1 MKEFLKNNWQR
12 IICVLAAI
20 VTIVFC
26 FFRPLQFKCGAET
39 YIENRKASDW
49 GISKNSTASKYF
61 DATNFTKFDEYL
73 VNTLK
78 IPAYSYG
85 NFKYNL
91 DIVIQLAIKGD
102 MYNDFIADWQ
112 KVEAGTL
119 DRRKVVTFGT
129 FDTDL
134 LVHKVEYLGTE
145 AYTDACLVYPI
156 SNNQERHYFGNY
168 KVLNFK
174 VTFNFGQSYNS
185 QYRDVVLKEY
195 EEISIVY
202 QLEGCTGSTNNPTTI
217 YQNSRDVPLSFS
229 LQDGYTWEGADIQV
243 NGLTYTWNDGFMFVN
258 PLQNITATRIGIY
271 AKEVVPESY
280 TLESGTYKWIDSPVL
295 PSDSLDFSY
304 SDIEFCY
311 LVSNNVYNT
320 DFSVVDAFI
329 VDSEMISYGDP
340 AEGIY
345 NNYEPNIGWYT
356 RHASLGVDYT
366 VTDTDKLRT
375 IILSSDIEVSA
386 DFYNW
391 AITGGNLVKQEG
403 ETWVLNEILN
413 NTTISGDNG
422 APFTSNGSNYLY
434 FNRVY
439 DKEDD
444 YDWLVYHFGDGSSTS
459 VVYYGYNDGGPRWAN
474 SAYRTITFLEPVTD
488 SVLLA
493 WLQANGTKQT
503 TQTLQSDSPVL
514 LAESNTTI
522 VSVIR
527 DSPYNITIAPEFP
540 TLKTKF
546 FDSWNDREFGYRIT
560 RADISFSGA
569 SRPQWV
575 KPASGTPPTAYH
587 VVLANIMEYLA
598 YYGYTKNSVEGELY
612 FTSYFSS
619 GSTRYYYG
627 ESAPIGY
634 NHSNFFDQFIRI
646 DAFDGAEK
654 SFFIDGFSIHLVGNG
669 KDSYGDYSIAG
680 STAGKEYQLFN
691 YYRESD
697 PENSCDYPYSFEYY
711 PLVSDNFGVSI
722 GAGTG
727 DIQGYDY
734 NQFYMPLDDFNF
746 FDLFKG
752 ATWYAILNNS
762 IVWLCCELPLL
773 SNLTRPLYTAARL
786 TSNYLVQYIIPFFSA
801 TGIIGA
807 AAGFVILISVIWRWI
822 KGND

>member
-12 IICVLAAI
+12 IICILAAV
-20 VTIVFC
+20 VTIIFC
-26 FFRPLQFKCGAET
+26 FFRPLQFKCGAES
-39 YIENRKASDW
+39 YIENRPASDW
-49 GISKNSTASKYF
+49 GISKNTTASKYF
-61 DATNFTKFDEYL
+61 DATNFSNFDQYL

-102 MYNDFIADWQ
+102 MYNDFLADWA

-145 AYTDACLVYPI
+145 VYTDACLVYPI
-156 SNNQERHYFGNY
+156 SNNQEQHYFGNY

-185 QYRDVVLKEY
+185 QYRDIVWKEY
-195 EEISIVY
+195 SEISIVY
-202 QLEGCTGSTNNPTTI
+202 QLEGCTGSTNNPTNI

-229 LQDGYTWEGADIQV
+229 LQAGYTWEGVDIQV

-258 PLQNITATRIGIY
+258 PLQNITAARIGIY
-271 AKEVVPESY
+271 AKKVAPTTETWLLNEVLDIS
-280 TLESGTYKWIDSPVL
+280 TLDA
-295 PSDSLDFSY
+295 DFVV
-304 SDIEFCY
+304 DF
-311 LVSNNVYNT
+311 VSNGNN
-320 DFSVVDAFI
+320 FS
-329 VDSEMISYGDP
+329 
-340 AEGIY
+340 
-345 NNYEPNIGWYT
+345 
-356 RHASLGVDYT
+356 
-366 VTDTDKLRT
+366 
-375 IILSSDIEVSA
+375 
-386 DFYNW
+386 
-391 AITGGNLVKQEG
+391 AINGQG
-403 ETWVLNEILN
+403 
-413 NTTISGDNG
+413 SG
-422 APFTSNGSNYLY
+422 L
-434 FNRVY
+434 
-439 DKEDD
+439 D
-444 YDWLVYHFGDGSSTS
+444 YDSTT
-459 VVYYGYNDGGPRWAN
+459 VYYDGGPVGFVWIDQ
-474 SAYRTITFLEPVTD
+474 AYRTITFTQPVINTT
-488 SVLLA
+488 LLA
-493 WLQANGTKQT
+493 WLHANGTKQSN
-503 TQTLQSDSPVL
+503 QALQSAPPIL
-514 LAESNTTI
+514 LAESSTTV

-527 DSPYNITIAPEFP
+527 DSPYNITIAPGFP

-575 KPASGTPPTAYH
+575 KPASGTSPTAYH

-619 GSTRYYYG
+619 GGTRYYYG

-646 DAFDGAEK
+646 DAFDGTEK

-680 STAGKEYQLFN
+680 STVGKEYQLFN

-786 TSNYLVQYIIPFFSA
+786 TSNYLAQYIIPFFSA

-822 KGND
+822 KGHD

>member
-12 IICVLAAI
+12 IICVIAAI
-20 VTIVFC
+20 LTIVFC

-61 DATNFTKFDEYL
+61 DATSFTKFDEYL

-102 MYNDFIADWQ
+102 MYNDFLADWQ

-145 AYTDACLVYPI
+145 VYTDACLVYPI
-156 SNNQERHYFGNY
+156 SNNQEQHYFGNY

-185 QYRDVVLKEY
+185 QYRDIVWKEY

-202 QLEGCTGSTNNPTTI
+202 QLEGCTSSTNNPSII

-229 LQDGYTWEGADIQV
+229 LQDGYTWEDAKILV
-243 NGLTYTWNDGFMFVN
+243 NGLAYTWENGYMFVDALEN
-258 PLQNITATRIGIY
+258 VTSARIAITAKKV
-271 AKEVVPESY
+271 A
-280 TLESGTYKWIDSPVL
+280 
-295 PSDSLDFSY
+295 
-304 SDIEFCY
+304 
-311 LVSNNVYNT
+311 
-320 DFSVVDAFI
+320 
-329 VDSEMISYGDP
+329 P
-340 AEGIY
+340 A
-345 NNYEPNIGWYT
+345 
-356 RHASLGVDYT
+356 
-366 VTDTDKLRT
+366 
-375 IILSSDIEVSA
+375 
-386 DFYNW
+386 
-391 AITGGNLVKQEG
+391 G
-403 ETWVLNEILN
+403 ETWLLFPALSNKSLGSIDV
-413 NTTISGDNG
+413 S
-422 APFTSNGSNYLY
+422 FTSNGSNYSLFERY
-434 FNRVY
+434 YIVDMLGEVERDVLVYGSTTVY
-439 DKEDD
+439 DLGS
-444 YDWLVYHFGDGSSTS
+444 WLSEG
-459 VVYYGYNDGGPRWAN
+459 
-474 SAYRTITFLEPVTD
+474 YRTITFSQPVIDAT
-488 SVLLA
+488 LLA

-540 TLKTKF
+540 TLKSKF

-569 SRPQWV
+569 SRPRWV
-575 KPASGTPPTAYH
+575 KPASGTAPTAYH
-587 VVLANIMEYLA
+587 VVLANMMEYLA
-598 YYGYTKNSVEGELY
+598 YYGYNKNSAEGELY
-612 FTSYFSS
+612 YTSYFSS
-619 GSTRYYYG
+619 GNTRYYYG

-646 DAFDGAEK
+646 DAFDGTEK

-669 KDSYGDYSIAG
+669 KDSYGDYSISG

-786 TSNYLVQYIIPFFSA
+786 TSNYLVQYIIPFFTA

>member
-12 IICVLAAI
+12 IICILAA
-20 VTIVFC
+20 VLTIVFC

-39 YIENRKASDW
+39 YIENRPASDW
-49 GISKNSTASKYF
+49 GISKNTTASKYF
-61 DATNFTKFDEYL
+61 DATNFSKFDEYL

-91 DIVIQLAIKGD
+91 DIVIQLAMKGD
-102 MYNDFIADWQ
+102 LYNDFLADWE

-145 AYTDACLVYPI
+145 LYTDACLVYPI
-156 SNNQERHYFGNY
+156 SNNQEEHFFSNY

-185 QYRDVVLKEY
+185 QYRDIVWKEY
-195 EEISIVY
+195 SEISIVY
-202 QLEGCTGSTNNPTTI
+202 QLEGCTGSTLNPTTI
-217 YQNSRDVPLSFS
+217 YQNSKDVPLSFS
-229 LQDGYTWEGADIQV
+229 LQDGYTWEDAEVSV
-243 NGLTYTWNDGFMFVN
+243 NGLSFTWNDGIMFVD
-258 PLQNITATRIGIY
+258 PLPNVTAARIAITAKRFAPVGETW
-271 AKEVVPESY
+271 
-280 TLESGTYKWIDSPVL
+280 LLNNNIDSVGL
-295 PSDSLDFSY
+295 GFY
-304 SDIEFCY
+304 NIGTF
-311 LVSNNVYNT
+311 VSNNMEY
-320 DFSVVDAFI
+320 DG
-329 VDSEMISYGDP
+329 ISSWERDDGWDLAYSTP
-340 AEGIY
+340 ET
-345 NNYEPNIGWYT
+345 EPFGTN
-356 RHASLGVDYT
+356 V
-366 VTDTDKLRT
+366 
-375 IILSSDIEVSA
+375 
-386 DFYNW
+386 
-391 AITGGNLVKQEG
+391 
-403 ETWVLNEILN
+403 
-413 NTTISGDNG
+413 
-422 APFTSNGSNYLY
+422 YLY
-434 FNRVY
+434 DSGWINQ
-439 DKEDD
+439 
-444 YDWLVYHFGDGSSTS
+444 S
-459 VVYYGYNDGGPRWAN
+459 
-474 SAYRTITFLEPVTD
+474 YRTITF
-488 SVLLA
+488 SVPPTGNLLV
-493 WLQANGTKQT
+493 WLQHNGTKQT
-503 TQTLQSDSPVL
+503 VQTLQSDPAVL
-514 LAESNTTI
+514 LAESTTTV

-540 TLKTKF
+540 TLKSKF
-546 FDSWNDREFGYRIT
+546 LDTWNEREFGYRIT
-560 RADISFSGA
+560 RADITFSGA

-575 KPASGTPPTAYH
+575 KPASGTAPTAYH

-598 YYGYTKNSVEGELY
+598 YYGYNKPTAEGDLY

-619 GSTRYYYG
+619 GGTRYWYG

-634 NHSNFFDQFIRI
+634 NHSNFYDQFIRI
-646 DAFDGAEK
+646 DAFDGLDR
-654 SFFIDGFSIHLVGNG
+654 SFFIDGYSIHLVGNG
-669 KDSYGDYSIAG
+669 KDSYGDFGISG
-680 STAGKEYQLFN
+680 SSGKDYQLFN

-697 PENSCDYPYSFEYY
+697 TDNSCDYPYSFEYY

-752 ATWYAILNNS
+752 STWYAILNNS

-801 TGIIGA
+801 TGILGA
-807 AAGFVILISVIWRWI
+807 GAGFVILISVIWRWI

>member
-12 IICVLAAI
+12 IICILAAV

-39 YIENRKASDW
+39 YIENRPASDW

-61 DATNFTKFDEYL
+61 DATNFSKFDEYL

-102 MYNDFIADWQ
+102 MYNDFLTDWD
-112 KVEAGTL
+112 KVEAGIL

-145 AYTDACLVYPI
+145 LYTDACLVYPI
-156 SNNQERHYFGNY
+156 SNNQEEHFFGNY

-174 VTFNFGQSYNS
+174 VTFNFGQSYNK
-185 QYRDVVLKEY
+185 QYRDVVWKEY
-195 EEISIVY
+195 SEISIVY

-217 YQNSRDVPLSFS
+217 YQNSKDVPLSFS
-229 LQDGYTWEGADIQV
+229 LQDGYTWEDAEVSV
-243 NGLTYTWNDGFMFVN
+243 NGLSFTWNNGYMFVD
-258 PLQNITATRIGIY
+258 PLPNVTGARIAITAKKVASVVAKGDLITIEDKLYRVLKVDGSVAEVLAMYNSTDAQAFGSNNTYAGSSLDTYCNSTFYGTLSTTMQNAIVSKTFRQDAWTTLNNPSAPISKYKGIY
-271 AKEVVPESY
+271 GSTNSY
-280 TLESGTYKWIDSPVL
+280 TISLKSTTYGASISRKCYVLSCQDVIDYLEVTTTMSTSDTTLNSENVWKMFWNQTTSPGNIFIWVRSADSER
-295 PSDSLDFSY
+295 SSY
-304 SDIEFCY
+304 SMCVNIRDGGLYTAYNLSFGIEIP
-311 LVSNNVYNT
+311 VRP
-320 DFSVVDAFI
+320 AFQI
-329 VDSEMISYGDP
+329 D
-340 AEGIY
+340 
-345 NNYEPNIGWYT
+345 
-356 RHASLGVDYT
+356 
-366 VTDTDKLRT
+366 
-375 IILSSDIEVSA
+375 LSKIE
-386 DFYNW
+386 W
-391 AITGGNLVKQEG
+391 TKQE
-403 ETWVLNEILN
+403 
-413 NTTISGDNG
+413 
-422 APFTSNGSNYLY
+422 
-434 FNRVY
+434 
-439 DKEDD
+439 
-444 YDWLVYHFGDGSSTS
+444 SS
-459 VVYYGYNDGGPRWAN
+459 
-474 SAYRTITFLEPVTD
+474 
-488 SVLLA
+488 
-493 WLQANGTKQT
+493 
-503 TQTLQSDSPVL
+503 TLQSETPVL
-514 LAESNTTI
+514 LAETTTTV

-540 TLKTKF
+540 TLKSKF
-546 FDSWNDREFGYRIT
+546 LDSWNEREFGYRIT
-560 RADISFSGA
+560 RADILFSGA

-575 KPASGTPPTAYH
+575 KPASGTAPTAYH

-598 YYGYTKNSVEGELY
+598 YYGYNKFSAEGELY

-619 GSTRYYYG
+619 AGTRYWYG

-646 DAFDGAEK
+646 DAFDGLDR
-654 SFFIDGFSIHLVGNG
+654 SFFIDGYSIHLVGNG
-669 KDSYGDYSIAG
+669 KDSYGDFGISG
-680 STAGKEYQLFN
+680 SSGKDYQLFN

-697 PENSCDYPYSFEYY
+697 IDNSCNYPYSFEYY

-752 ATWYAILNNS
+752 STWYAILNNS

-801 TGIIGA
+801 TGILGA
-807 AAGFVILISVIWRWI
+807 GAGFVMLISVIWRWI

>member
-49 GISKNSTASKYF
+49 GISKNSTSSKYF
-61 DATNFTKFDEYL
+61 DATNFSKFDEYL

-102 MYNDFIADWQ
+102 MYNDFLADWQ

-119 DRRKVVTFGT
+119 DRRKVVTFGS

-156 SNNQERHYFGNY
+156 SNNQEQHYFGNY

-185 QYRDVVLKEY
+185 QYRDIVWKEY
-195 EEISIVY
+195 QEISIVY

-243 NGLTYTWNDGFMFVN
+243 NGLSYNWNDGFMFVN
-258 PLQNITATRIGIY
+258 PLQNITATRIGIT
-271 AKEVVPESY
+271 AKKV
-280 TLESGTYKWIDSPVL
+280 
-295 PSDSLDFSY
+295 
-304 SDIEFCY
+304 
-311 LVSNNVYNT
+311 
-320 DFSVVDAFI
+320 A
-329 VDSEMISYGDP
+329 P
-340 AEGIY
+340 A
-345 NNYEPNIGWYT
+345 
-356 RHASLGVDYT
+356 
-366 VTDTDKLRT
+366 
-375 IILSSDIEVSA
+375 
-386 DFYNW
+386 
-391 AITGGNLVKQEG
+391 G
-403 ETWVLNEILN
+403 ETWLLNSSLTN
-413 NTTISGDNG
+413 NSLSTISVNFQSKGNAFD
-422 APFTSNGSNYLY
+422 AIERY
-434 FNRVY
+434 Y
-439 DKEDD
+439 DDE
-444 YDWLVYHFGDGSSTS
+444 YEEGLRYYTNFSASEYELVYTN
-459 VVYYGYNDGGPRWAN
+459 YGIGGEFPDE
-474 SAYRTITFLEPVTD
+474 AYRTITFAQPVTD
-488 SVLLA
+488 ASLLA

-503 TQTLQSDSPVL
+503 SQILQLDTPVL

-540 TLKTKF
+540 TLKSKF

-575 KPASGTPPTAYH
+575 KPASGTSPTAYH
-587 VVLANIMEYLA
+587 VVLANMMEYLA
-598 YYGYTKNSVEGELY
+598 YYGYTKNSAEGELY
-612 FTSYFSS
+612 YTSYFSS
-619 GSTRYYYG
+619 GNTRYYYG
-627 ESAPIGY
+627 ESSPIGY

-646 DAFDGAEK
+646 DAFDGTEK

-822 KGND
+822 KSND

>member
-12 IICVLAAI
+12 IICILAAI

-26 FFRPLQFKCGAET
+26 FFRPLQFKCGAEA

-91 DIVIQLAIKGD
+91 DIVIQLAMKGD
-102 MYNDFIADWQ
+102 MYNDFLADWQ

-119 DRRKVVTFGT
+119 DRRNVVTFGS

-145 AYTDACLVYPI
+145 VYTDACLVYPI
-156 SNNQERHYFGNY
+156 SNNQEQHYWGNY

-185 QYRDVVLKEY
+185 QYRDVVWKEY
-195 EEISIVY
+195 QEVSILY
-202 QLEGCTGSTNNPTTI
+202 QLTGCTGSTNNPTTI
-217 YQNSRDVPLSFS
+217 YENSKDVPLSFS
-229 LQDGYTWEGADIQV
+229 LEQGYTWEDAVLLI
-243 NGLTYTWNDGFMFVN
+243 NGLAYTWNDGFMFVDA
-258 PLQNITATRIGIY
+258 LKGVTEARISITA
-271 AKEVVPESY
+271 KKVPPASY
-280 TLESGTYKWIDSPVL
+280 TLEAGTYKWV
-295 PSDSLDFSY
+295 DSLRNSSVNFNFGLS
-304 SDIEFCY
+304 F
-311 LVSNNVYNT
+311 VSNNVQYASIKISFKSSGVADLMSYYT
-320 DFSVVDAFI
+320 DNGSTTLAFDRADEGWISDA
-329 VDSEMISYGDP
+329 Y
-340 AEGIY
+340 
-345 NNYEPNIGWYT
+345 
-356 RHASLGVDYT
+356 
-366 VTDTDKLRT
+366 RT
-375 IILSSDIEVSA
+375 ISLSTTQTVSA

-391 AITGGNLVKQEG
+391 AITGGNLVKQTG
-403 ETWVLNEILN
+403 ETWILKS
-413 NTTISGDNG
+413 TLSSSELSIISASFQSNG
-422 APFTSNGSNYLY
+422 KVYSGLQRYYYEDEDQGLRYFIGGSTSN
-434 FNRVY
+434 Y
-439 DKEDD
+439 D
-444 YDWLVYHFGDGSSTS
+444 LVYTNKGT
-459 VVYYGYNDGGPRWAN
+459 GGAWN
-474 SAYRTITFLEPVTD
+474 SETYRTVIFSQPVTD
-488 SVLLA
+488 TALLA
-493 WLQANGTKQT
+493 WLQANGIKQS

-514 LAESNTTI
+514 LAESSTTV

-527 DSPYNITIAPEFP
+527 DNPYNITIAPEFP

-575 KPASGTPPTAYH
+575 KPASGTSPTAYH

-619 GSTRYYYG
+619 GSTRYYYE

-646 DAFDGAEK
+646 DAFDGTEK

-697 PENSCDYPYSFEYY
+697 PENCCDYPYSFEYY

-822 KGND
+822 KSND

>member
-12 IICVLAAI
+12 IICILAAI

-91 DIVIQLAIKGD
+91 DIVIQLAMKGD
-102 MYNDFIADWQ
+102 MYNDFLADWA

-145 AYTDACLVYPI
+145 LYTDACLVYPI
-156 SNNQERHYFGNY
+156 SNNQEQHFFGNY

-185 QYRDVVLKEY
+185 QYRDVVWKEY
-195 EEISIVY
+195 QEISIVY

-258 PLQNITATRIGIY
+258 PLQNITAARIVIY
-271 AKEVVPESY
+271 AKKVAP
-280 TLESGTYKWIDSPVL
+280 T
-295 PSDSLDFSY
+295 
-304 SDIEFCY
+304 
-311 LVSNNVYNT
+311 
-320 DFSVVDAFI
+320 
-329 VDSEMISYGDP
+329 M
-340 AEGIY
+340 
-345 NNYEPNIGWYT
+345 
-356 RHASLGVDYT
+356 
-366 VTDTDKLRT
+366 
-375 IILSSDIEVSA
+375 
-386 DFYNW
+386 
-391 AITGGNLVKQEG
+391 
-403 ETWVLNEILN
+403 ETWVLNASLN
-413 NTTISGDNG
+413 SSSLSIISV
-422 APFTSNGSNYLY
+422 AFQSNGKSYSGLQRYYYEDEDQGVRY
-434 FNRVY
+434 FIGGSTS
-439 DKEDD
+439 D
-444 YDWLVYHFGDGSSTS
+444 YDLVYMNMGT
-459 VVYYGYNDGGPRWAN
+459 GGTWSN
-474 SAYRTITFLEPVTD
+474 EFYRTITFAQPVTD
-488 SVLLA
+488 TTLLA
-493 WLQANGTKQT
+493 WLQANGTKQS
-503 TQTLQSDSPVL
+503 TQTLQSDFPVL

-546 FDSWNDREFGYRIT
+546 YDSWNDREFGYRIT

-575 KPASGTPPTAYH
+575 KPASGTSPTAYH

-598 YYGYTKNSVEGELY
+598 YYGYAKNSVEGELY

-619 GSTRYYYG
+619 GGTRYYYG

-634 NHSNFFDQFIRI
+634 NHSNFYDQFIRI
-646 DAFDGAEK
+646 DAFDGTEK

-669 KDSYGDYSIAG
+669 KDSYGDYSISG

-786 TSNYLVQYIIPFFSA
+786 TSNYLLQYIIPFFSA